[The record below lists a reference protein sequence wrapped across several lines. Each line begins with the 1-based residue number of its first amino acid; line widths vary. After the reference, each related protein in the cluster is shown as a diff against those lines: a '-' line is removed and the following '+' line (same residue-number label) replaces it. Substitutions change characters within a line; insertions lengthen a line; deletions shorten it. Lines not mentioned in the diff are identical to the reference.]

1 MSVKGKVVCAN
12 RKAYHDYH
20 IEETIEAGI
29 VLTGT
34 EIKSIRAGKISLRD
48 SYARPENGEI
58 WLHNSHIAQ
67 YREGNLQNHE
77 VGRPRKLLLNK
88 KEIRHLE
95 REALQKG
102 YTLVPLSVYFK
113 KGNAKLALGLGKG
126 KRVYDKRRTIA
137 RRDVERELSR
147 EVKMGR

>member
-102 YTLVPLSVYFK
+102 YTLVPLRVYFK

>member
-1 MSVKGKVVCAN
+1 MVVKGNVICAN
-12 RKAYHDYH
+12 RKAYHDYY

-34 EIKSIRAGKISLRD
+34 EIKSIRAGKISLQD
-48 SYARPENGEI
+48 SYARPKDGEI
-58 WLHNSHIAQ
+58 WLHNSQIAR
-67 YREGNLQNHE
+67 YKEGNIQNHE

-95 REALQKG
+95 REAVQKG
-102 YTLVPLSVYFK
+102 YNLVPLRVYFK

-137 RRDVERELSR
+137 QRDVERELSR
-147 EVKMGR
+147 EVKTSR